1 MTTINRGVATTLTA
15 EWREYAGGP
24 MSTVTSVTIG
34 ITSLADS
41 STVLATTSTG
51 VTSPATGVNAYVW
64 TSSASLA
71 IGQYLATWTAVD
83 TDSETVQ
90 ATEVLTVQ
98 AGGALGGPYST
109 RAKLKRRMGIP
120 DSSTTQDSDC
130 DDALDSASSAIN
142 KVTGR
147 QFGQATELSARQ
159 FRMDKSGVDIADCFD
174 LSGMLIDG
182 VAYDVASWTAL
193 PLDGMKDGVPGWPY
207 ERLENPWATH
217 PIYLA
222 YRNWPGLLVTITALW
237 GWPEVPADIEI
248 ACLMLAADTLKSKDA
263 PFGVAGFGDYVVR
276 VRANPKVAEL
286 LAPYV
291 RDPIKVAS

>member
-1 MTTINRGVATTLTA
+1 MTTINRGVATTLTV

-24 MSTVTSVTIG
+24 MAVVTDVTIG

-41 STVLATTSTG
+41 SVVLATTATG

-83 TDSETVQ
+83 TDFETVQ
-90 ATEVLTVQ
+90 ATELLTVL

-109 RAKLKRRMGIP
+109 RSKLKRRMGIP
-120 DSSTTQDSDC
+120 DSNTTQDSDC

-142 KVTGR
+142 KFTGR
-147 QFGQATELSARQ
+147 QFGQATELAARQ
-159 FRMDKSGVDIADCFD
+159 CRMDSTGVNIPDCYD
-174 LSGMLIDG
+174 LAGMLIDDAAFDST
-182 VAYDVASWTAL
+182 VWTAL
-193 PLDGMKDGVPGWPY
+193 PLDGIKDGVPGWPY

-217 PIYLA
+217 PIYMA

-263 PFGVAGFGDYVVR
+263 PFGVAGFGDYAVR

-291 RDPIKVAS
+291 REPLKVAS